1 MACCIRGAFGI
12 LESIFHISVITT
24 FIPIIY
30 FIYIYSLNFIYIFF
44 LAFWITQ
51 AYWWHQ
57 CKHTWA
63 FVLKTWGLLREM

>member
-1 MACCIRGAFGI
+1 MAGCIRGAFGI

-44 LAFWITQ
+44 
-51 AYWWHQ
+51 
-57 CKHTWA
+57 
-63 FVLKTWGLLREM
+63 